1 MLIYKINQLRYLV
14 AIGLSSL
21 LVACGGGGGGSGG
34 GASGGGGSTVDPAP
48 GFSVSIDRTQLRF
61 SGDEGSV
68 IPSQIIL
75 GTGSGSNVPTT
86 AYFGGEDL
94 GTAIDHVEARINGT
108 QAQFSVY
115 PKMQLAAGEYSGT
128 LKLSMCA
135 DKQCTQHFNGSPAN
149 VAYTVSVGKGLK
161 VTPGS
166 VDFSSL
172 TGASASTP
180 VAVQLPSGVSS
191 FSATTSATWL
201 RVANITSSGMTVIA
215 ASKGPGIFNGLVTV
229 SAGSRATTI
238 PVTYRVTADPSSVSS
253 ITPDRPSLAFSAPA
267 GYASSGQQL
276 KVTLPNWAQGLSTS
290 VQYRTGDP
298 GWLTVTPGAG
308 GAVSVVASAASLRP
322 GAYLADLVLSGGN
335 DVLPVSV
342 PISLNV
348 VAADWNVAGNST
360 LTVDAAS
367 TPSTL
372 SGQISIDMPNL
383 PVQGWQASSNTP
395 WLQLSR
401 TSGSLRTD
409 KLGVSVNVAQMLK
422 LANFRTYTADITL
435 SLASGKA
442 AGTKFTI
449 TLDKRLP
456 EVSYISPH
464 TRLAG
469 EAGNYI
475 VRGRGFDAITN
486 LNQVLQ
492 VTGATP
498 AQIVRVND
506 TQFELSLPAAQG
518 DATVALSNSLGASS
532 GSVTLKTVSQPA
544 LAYAAVTAQ
553 GNKGGLVFDP
563 ERQALFTV
571 NKTLGS
577 LMRFSKSGTNWNA
590 TSVPVSSA
598 DEVALSPDGKSLIV
612 TVTSGQIKLFD
623 PVTLAE
629 QGSFKAGSVYGE
641 TLNALPR
648 MAVRNDGKVLFSG
661 ASGVQDD
668 GGYMAYFDLVS
679 KSFGNI
685 GGPYAFGWA
694 SVSGDGSRINIVQS
708 ASYTPLPPIV
718 SLDSRD
724 QVAQQAPSGLG
735 HWFESAQSLRGE
747 RFAEGTYAV
756 WDRDFNIIGK
766 VVIPDSAYYGRTP
779 VFSPDGKRLY
789 VMAYDSSG
797 LYVGSTSKP
806 RVYVFDSSTRM
817 VTSTDLPLL
826 GYFELAD
833 YPTCTANTYEC
844 DTRALGTISPDG
856 KTLFFL
862 GDARLIVAPIPA
874 LQGGRQAAAMRR
886 LVLPASH

>member
-1 MLIYKINQLRYLV
+1 M
-14 AIGLSSL
+14 
-21 LVACGGGGGGSGG
+21 
-34 GASGGGGSTVDPAP
+34 
-48 GFSVSIDRTQLRF
+48 
-61 SGDEGSV
+61 
-68 IPSQIIL
+68 
-75 GTGSGSNVPTT
+75 GTGSGNNVPTT
-86 AYFGGEDL
+86 AYFGGEDM
-94 GTAIDHVEARINGT
+94 GTAIDHVEARISGT
-108 QAQFSVY
+108 QAQFFVY
-115 PKMQLAAGEYSGT
+115 PKMQLAAGEYTGT

-135 DKQCTQHFNGSPAN
+135 DRQCSEHFKGSPVN

-166 VDFSSL
+166 VDLSSL
-172 TGASASTP
+172 TGASASVP
-180 VAVQLPSGVSS
+180 VAVQLPGGVSS
-191 FSATTSATWL
+191 FSAATSAAWL
-201 RVANITSSGMTVIA
+201 QVANITSSGMTIIA
-215 ASKGPGIFNGLVTV
+215 GAKGPGLYNGLVTV
-229 SAGSRATTI
+229 SAGSRTVTV

-253 ITPDRPSLAFSAPA
+253 ITPDRASLDFSAPT

-290 VQYRTGDP
+290 VQYRTGDA
-298 GWLTVTPGAG
+298 GWLVVTPGAG
-308 GAVSVVASAASLRP
+308 GAVSVVASAANLRP
-322 GAYLADLVLSGGN
+322 GAYRADLVLSGGTE
-335 DVLPVSV
+335 LAPVSV
-342 PISLNV
+342 PVTLNV
-348 VAADWNVAGNST
+348 LAADWSVTGTST

-367 TPSTL
+367 TTSTMG
-372 SGQISIDMPNL
+372 GQISIDVPNL
-383 PVQGWQASSNTP
+383 PVQGWQASSNAT

-401 TSGSLRTD
+401 SSGSLRTD

-422 LANFRTYTADITL
+422 LANFHTYTADITL
-435 SLASGKA
+435 SLASGKT
-442 AGTKFTI
+442 AGTKFTV

-456 EVSYISPH
+456 ELSYISPH
-464 TRLAG
+464 TRLSG

-492 VTGATP
+492 VKGATP

-518 DATVALSNSLGASS
+518 DATVALSNTLGASS

-544 LAYAAVTAQ
+544 FTYAAVAAQ

-577 LMRFSKSGTNWNA
+577 LMRFSKSGNNWNVSSA
-590 TSVPVSSA
+590 PVSSV
-598 DEVALSPDGKSLIV
+598 DEVAISPDGKSLIV

-623 PVTLAE
+623 PATLTE
-629 QGSFKAGSVYGE
+629 QGSFKAGGVYGE
-641 TLNALPR
+641 TLNSLPR

-668 GGYMAYFDLVS
+668 GGYMPYFDLVS
-679 KSFGNI
+679 RSFGNI
-685 GGPYAFGWA
+685 GGAYVFGWA
-694 SVSGDGSRINIVQS
+694 SVSGDGSHINIVQS

-718 SLDSRD
+718 SLDGRD
-724 QVAQQAPSGLG
+724 QVAKPAPSGLG

-747 RFAEGTYAV
+747 RFAEGTYKV
-756 WDRDFNIIGK
+756 WDHDFNVIGK
-766 VVIPDSAYYGRTP
+766 VAIPDSTYFGRTP

-789 VMAYDSSG
+789 VMAYDSNG

-833 YPTCTANTYEC
+833 YPTCAVSSYEC

-874 LQGGRQAAAMRR
+874 VLVGRQAAAMRR
-886 LVLPASH
+886 LVLPASR